1 MQRQEKFDHSDMSG
15 SSTSS
20 GDNLEQTLTGSYIP
34 CRQLEQNSS
43 NEQALADKVVW
54 ITGASSGIGEELA
67 FQLSKL
73 GVCLVLSAR
82 RGQELERV
90 KRRCLENGNLKEKD
104 ILVLPLDLADT
115 SSHDIATKTVL
126 QEFGRIDI
134 LVNNGGVAHASLVEN
149 TNMDIFKVL
158 IEVNYL
164 GTVSLTK
171 CVLPHMMERNQGKI
185 VVMKSLV
192 GIVPRPLCSGYAAS
206 KLALRGFFDV
216 LRTELFDYPGITLS
230 MICPGPVHSNIFQ
243 NAFTGDFT
251 ETRLPKIPLFKM
263 ETSRCVQL
271 ILVSL
276 ANDLEDIWIANQP
289 VLLRAYVWQYVPFR
303 DWILQGRYGK
313 YISKVL
319 GITWYR

>member
-1 MQRQEKFDHSDMSG
+1 MGFEFWMLALCALLLLVLGLLSFLWLDSD
-15 SSTSS
+15 
-20 GDNLEQTLTGSYIP
+20 LTLLRAAWMGQCP
-34 CRQLEQNSS
+34 
-43 NEQALADKVVW
+43 EQALADKVVW

-134 LVNNGGVAHASLVEN
+134 LVNNGGIVHASLFEN
-149 TNMDIFKVL
+149 TNLDVFKVL
-158 IEVNYL
+158 IE
-164 GTVSLTK
+164 GF
-171 CVLPHMMERNQGKI
+171 
-185 VVMKSLV
+185 V
-192 GIVPRPLCSGYAAS
+192 GA
-206 KLALRGFFDV
+206 
-216 LRTELFDYPGITLS
+216 LRTELFDYPGIRLS
-230 MICPGPVHSNIFQ
+230 TICPGHVHSNIFQ
-243 NAFTGDFT
+243 NFITGEFTK
-251 ETRLPKIPLFKM
+251 TRLPEIPLFMM

-276 ANDLEDIWIANQP
+276 ANDLEEVWIANQP

-303 DWILQGRYGK
+303 DWILQGCYGK
-313 YISKVL
+313 YISKAL
-319 GITWYR
+319 GITWYV

>member
-1 MQRQEKFDHSDMSG
+1 MGFEFWMLALCALLLLVLGLLSFLWLDSD
-15 SSTSS
+15 
-20 GDNLEQTLTGSYIP
+20 LTLLRAAWMGQCP
-34 CRQLEQNSS
+34 
-43 NEQALADKVVW
+43 EQALADKVVW

-126 QEFGRIDI
+126 QEFGR
-134 LVNNGGVAHASLVEN
+134 G
-149 TNMDIFKVL
+149 F
-158 IEVNYL
+158 
-164 GTVSLTK
+164 
-171 CVLPHMMERNQGKI
+171 
-185 VVMKSLV
+185 V
-192 GIVPRPLCSGYAAS
+192 GA
-206 KLALRGFFDV
+206 
-216 LRTELFDYPGITLS
+216 LRTELFDYPGIRLS
-230 MICPGPVHSNIFQ
+230 TICPGHVHSNIFQ
-243 NAFTGDFT
+243 NFITGEFTK
-251 ETRLPKIPLFKM
+251 TRLPEIPLFMM

-276 ANDLEDIWIANQP
+276 ANDLEEVWIANQP

-303 DWILQGRYGK
+303 DWILQGCYGK
-313 YISKVL
+313 YISKAL
-319 GITWYR
+319 GITWYV